1 MLLRSVSFQ
10 RESGV
15 ALIVVLWML
24 VVMTAVALAFSQR
37 VRTEVML
44 TANYQNQAKALSLAE
59 AGIWRGAAMVLNR
72 SIAENNGENI
82 NLAGSVYELD
92 SEHGKLNVSLQS
104 CSGLIDINRA
114 SPEIIKA
121 LLQTVASPAETQQT
135 ILDSLLDWRD
145 EDDLKRLSGAEDDDY
160 RAQGLSYGPRN
171 GLMNS
176 VSELARVNGVTSIE
190 YEALQSSVTVYSG
203 QSRIDVTS
211 APRRVLASLPAMDD
225 SMTDSILNERETGN
239 KHIDLT
245 QIPAETRKYI
255 GAGQNEFIRISSFA
269 EVSSSVS
276 GIIAVIKLEATEL
289 LPVTVM
295 SWRQHVDTVFV
306 DKSLN

>member
-1 MLLRSVSFQ
+1 MLLRNVSFQ

-24 VVMTAVALAFSQR
+24 VVMTAMALAFSQQ

-59 AGIWRGAAMVLNR
+59 AGIWRGTAMILNR
-72 SIAENNGENI
+72 TIAENNGEQI
-82 NLAGSVYELD
+82 NLSGSVYDLD
-92 SEHGKLNVSLQS
+92 SEHGKLKVSLQS
-104 CSGLIDINRA
+104 SSGLIDLNRA

-121 LLQTVASPAETQQT
+121 LMQTIDTPDETQKT

-145 EDDLKRLSGAEDDDY
+145 EDDLKRLAGAEDDDY
-160 RAQGLSYGPRN
+160 RAQGLSYGPSN
-171 GLMNS
+171 GLMIS
-176 VSELARVNGVTSIE
+176 ISELARVNGVTSLE
-190 YEALQSSVTVYSG
+190 YEALQSSMTIYSG
-203 QSRIDVTS
+203 QSRIDITS
-211 APRRVLASLPAMDD
+211 APRRVLASLPSMDA
-225 SMTDSILNERETGN
+225 SMVDSIVNERETGN

-269 EVSSSVS
+269 EVNASIS
-276 GIIAVIKLEATEL
+276 GVIAVVKLEATER

-295 SWRQHVDTVFV
+295 SWRQHIDSVFM
-306 DKSLN
+306 DKSSN

>member
-1 MLLRSVSFQ
+1 MLLRNVSFQ
-10 RESGV
+10 HESGV

-24 VVMTAVALAFSQR
+24 VVMTAMALAFSQQ

-59 AGIWRGAAMVLNR
+59 AGIWRGTAMILNR
-72 SIAENNGENI
+72 TIAENNGEQI
-82 NLAGSVYELD
+82 NLSGSVYDLD
-92 SEHGKLNVSLQS
+92 SEHGKLKVSLQS
-104 CSGLIDINRA
+104 SSGLIDLNRA

-121 LLQTVASPAETQQT
+121 LMQTIDTPDETQKT

-145 EDDLKRLSGAEDDDY
+145 EDDLKRLAGAEDDDY
-160 RAQGLSYGPRN
+160 RAQGLSYGPSN
-171 GLMNS
+171 GLMIS
-176 VSELARVNGVTSIE
+176 ISELARVNGVTSLE
-190 YEALQSSVTVYSG
+190 YEALQSSMTIYSG
-203 QSRIDVTS
+203 QSRIDITS
-211 APRRVLASLPAMDD
+211 APRRVLASLPSMDA
-225 SMTDSILNERETGN
+225 SMVDSIVNERETGN

-269 EVSSSVS
+269 EVNASIS
-276 GIIAVIKLEATEL
+276 GVIAVVKLEATER

-295 SWRQHVDTVFV
+295 SWRQHIDSVFM
-306 DKSLN
+306 DKSSN

>member
-1 MLLRSVSFQ
+1 MLLRNVSFQ

-24 VVMTAVALAFSQR
+24 VVMTAIAMAFSQQ

-59 AGIWRGAAMVLNR
+59 AGIWRGTAMVLNR
-72 SIAENNGENI
+72 TIAENNGENI
-82 NLAGSVYELD
+82 NLAGSIYELD
-92 SEHGKLNVSLQS
+92 SDHGKLNVSLQS
-104 CSGLIDINRA
+104 SSGLIDLNRA

-121 LLQTVASPAETQQT
+121 LLQTVDTTAETQQT

-145 EDDLKRLSGAEDDDY
+145 EDDLKRLVGAEDDDY
-160 RAQGLSYGPRN
+160 RAQGLSYGPSN

-176 VSELARVNGVTSIE
+176 VSELARVYGVTSAE

-203 QSRIDVTS
+203 QSRIDITS
-211 APRRVLASLPAMDD
+211 APRRVLASLPAMDAT
-225 SMTDSILNERETGN
+225 MTDSIINERATGN

-269 EVSSSVS
+269 EVNSSVS
-276 GIIAVIKLEATEL
+276 GIIAVVKLEATEL
-289 LPVTVM
+289 LPVTIM

-306 DKSLN
+306 EKSLN